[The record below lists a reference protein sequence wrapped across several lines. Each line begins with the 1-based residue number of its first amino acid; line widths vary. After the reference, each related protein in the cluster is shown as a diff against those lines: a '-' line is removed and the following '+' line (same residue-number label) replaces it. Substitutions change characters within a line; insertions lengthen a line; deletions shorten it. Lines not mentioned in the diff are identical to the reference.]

1 MGSGFT
7 ISVVSGPP
15 MPRHIVV
22 GNIPYEYAVPK
33 LTGWNVGYT
42 ASDQHVKEI
51 GIWIEEDDCRNASS
65 SRKSSHLT
73 GWYPSIADQAFG
85 TLGMESDWIYRQ
97 GHLAGLRI

>member
-1 MGSGFT
+1 
-7 ISVVSGPP
+7 

-51 GIWIEEDDCRNASS
+51 GIWIEEDDCRNTSS
-65 SRKSSHLT
+65 SREVFS
-73 GWYPSIADQAFG
+73 PD
-85 TLGMESDWIYRQ
+85 
-97 GHLAGLRI
+97 GLVPVDR